1 VSTAPAK
8 LYLQGAGHERP
19 TAPLASPSDDGELS
33 FRLWYDTESTDIG
46 RLLASTDNGTSWEL
60 VPMDLHTAEHRWSTD
75 GSFSGFAGRRWLSA
89 RAELPPGTTRLRWSY
104 ASDSIYQG
112 RGVYVDGVHIEDAS
126 GVLFN
131 GERPSDAARFQASGW
146 IESSN

>member
-1 VSTAPAK
+1 MCRLSPFAKIVSRTA
-8 LYLQGAGHERP
+8 R
-19 TAPLASPSDDGELS
+19 
-33 FRLWYDTESTDIG
+33 
-46 RLLASTDNGTSWEL
+46 
-60 VPMDLHTAEHRWSTD
+60 
-75 GSFSGFAGRRWLSA
+75 
-89 RAELPPGTTRLRWSY
+89 RLRWSY

-126 GVLFN
+126 GVLLN